1 MKRIIVLSLLL
12 TVGLQLVTF
21 AQEGFDNTT
30 RALYILDI
38 SKYVEWDDSLQ
49 SHADFKIA
57 ILGEDTDFYWELY
70 NMANTRKFIQDKPI
84 KVFLFR
90 DIKDI
95 EKSHVLFV
103 HKKED
108 FNIKRVLDATTGNN
122 TLVISEGYEFNESM
136 LNFIVVEGKPRFEVN
151 EAKLN
156 EEKLEVN
163 QLFLA
168 QAVKTREDW
177 EELYGITEVELE
189 EEKEI
194 TRQQRTLIDSQKV
207 VLAEQLQMIQE
218 QQERLNNLNKE
229 IEQKIITLE
238 QKTVLVTKQE
248 KEISTQRNLISEQ
261 QAEVLEQKA
270 TLDLQLSEIETQLG
284 QIAQQDSLISEQK
297 VLMFEQLKAIEK
309 QRMLLYFAIIALALV
324 SGMVYYIYRGY
335 KIKKQANIAL
345 EEKNRQI
352 LKQKD
357 EIQRQKEEAENQRD
371 LIAYQKQHIEDS
383 IHYALRIQTALLP
396 SLELFSDEIDH
407 FVLYKPRDIVSG
419 DFYWVT
425 KLGDKQMV
433 IAADCTGHGVPGAF
447 MSMLGISFLNE
458 IILNKGITQP
468 DLVLN
473 ALRDEI
479 MTALKQME
487 ASSDVKDGMDMS
499 ACLID
504 FSNGKMQ
511 FAAAQNPLY
520 HFSNKELVEIKADKM
535 PVAIHERMD
544 PFKNHEIQLA
554 KGDTVYIFSDGFVDQ
569 FGGPKQK
576 KFLSKNFKVVLS
588 EMQDMP
594 MIEQGKKLDVIF
606 EEWRKEV
613 EQVDDVTVIGVRY

>member
-1 MKRIIVLSLLL
+1 MKRILFLVFLLP
-12 TVGLQLVTF
+12 VVIQPFVF
-21 AQEGFDNTT
+21 SQAGFDNAT

-95 EKSHVLFV
+95 EKTHVLFV
-103 HKKED
+103 HKKEG
-108 FNIKRVLDATTGNN
+108 FNMKRILDATTGNN

-151 EAKLN
+151 ERKLS
-156 EEKLEVN
+156 EEKLKVN

-189 EEKEI
+189 QEKEI
-194 TRQQRTLIDSQKV
+194 TRKQKTLIDSQKV
-207 VLAEQLQMIQE
+207 VLAEQEQMILE
-218 QQERLNNLNKE
+218 QQERLNNLNEE
-229 IEQKIITLE
+229 IEEKIITLE
-238 QKTVLVTKQE
+238 QKTVLVARQE
-248 KEISTQRNLISEQ
+248 KEISNQRSLITQQ
-261 QAEVLEQKA
+261 QEEVKEQKE
-270 TLDLQLSEIETQLG
+270 TLDIQKSEIETQLS
-284 QIAQQDSLISEQK
+284 QIARQDTLIAEQK
-297 VLMFEQLKAIEK
+297 VVMFEQLKAIEK
-309 QRMLLYFAIIALALV
+309 RNMLIYFGIIALILL
-324 SGMVYYIYRGY
+324 SGLAYYIYRGY

-357 EIQRQKEEAENQRD
+357 EIQKQKEIAENQRD
-371 LIAYQKQHIEDS
+371 LIAYQKKHIEDS

-419 DFYWVT
+419 DFYWVARM
-425 KLGDKQMV
+425 DQKQMV

-458 IILNKGITQP
+458 IILNKGITRP

-473 ALRDEI
+473 SLRDEI
-479 MTALKQME
+479 ISALKQME
-487 ASSDVKDGMDMS
+487 ATSDVKDGMDMS

-504 FSNGKMQ
+504 FSNGKLQ
-511 FAAAQNPLY
+511 FAGAQNPLY
-520 HFSNKELVEIKADKM
+520 HFSREELVEIKADKM
-535 PVAIHERMD
+535 PVAIHEKME
-544 PFKNHEIQLA
+544 PFSNHEIQLE
-554 KGDTVYIFSDGFVDQ
+554 KGDTIYIFSDGFVDQ

-576 KFLSKNFKVVLS
+576 KFLSKNFKAVLS
-588 EMQDMP
+588 DMQDMP
-594 MIEQGKKLDVIF
+594 MIEQGKKLDAIF
-606 EEWRKEV
+606 EEWREEV